1 MAFDRLKRLFGG
13 DANKKKPAP
22 LPVRYDDEP
31 AEKAPAVQK
40 KSARRAAKK
49 PARKP
54 HRSYVKVQGGSRTG
68 KARKLVRSDASP
80 YTIRPG
86 LEKENIQLMEKLIR
100 KSPDSYRTD
109 KLTLMEIADRILE
122 KEIQMPR
129 PPGLRAHAVFEMFT
143 RDGNRVRSG
152 VKTVCHE
159 WRGAVKGG
167 IPVLTTVNAI
177 HGHRLQVDARKYIL
191 ENPPEG
197 KRRNF
202 RTTPAN
208 LCNNPLCVNPKH
220 IEMQG
225 KDPALI
231 TGENHGRAKFSDKD
245 IQRWVREYN
254 AGATA
259 KELSKKYDVVMT
271 YVEQIMRKE
280 KRTEATEG
288 MTIRGRFGS
297 R

>member
-13 DANKKKPAP
+13 DAAKKKNTPQ
-22 LPVRYDDEP
+22 PVGYDNEP
-31 AEKAPAVQK
+31 AEKETV
-40 KSARRAAKK
+40 ARRSHERDTSKSRRNK
-49 PARKP
+49 SRPL
-54 HRSYVKVQGGSRTG
+54 VKVQGR
-68 KARKLVRSDASP
+68 LVRRDASP
-80 YTIRPG
+80 YALKPG
-86 LEKENIQLMEKLIR
+86 LEKENIKLIEKAIR
-100 KSPDSYRTD
+100 KSPGNYRTD
-109 KLTLMEIADRILE
+109 KYTLLEIADKVLE
-122 KEIQMPR
+122 KEIGMPR
-129 PPGLRAHAVFEMFT
+129 PGTLKAYMVFKMFT
-143 RDGNRVRSG
+143 RDGSRVRSG

-167 IPVLTTVNAI
+167 VPVLTTVNSI

-191 ENPPEG
+191 ENPPLG

-225 KDPALI
+225 LDPALK
-231 TGENHGRAKFSDKD
+231 TGENHGRAIYSDKE

-259 KELSKKYDVVMT
+259 KELSKKYKVIVT
-271 YVEQIMRKE
+271 YIEQIMRKE
-280 KRTEATEG
+280 KRTQATEG

>member
-13 DANKKKPAP
+13 DANKKKHAP

-31 AEKAPAVQK
+31 VEKQPAPRK
-40 KSARRAAKK
+40 KTGRPGGKSS
-49 PARKP
+49 ARKP
-54 HRSYVKVQGGSRTG
+54 RRSYVKVRGGAG

-86 LEKENIQLMEKLIR
+86 LEKENVQLIEKLIR
-100 KSPDSYRTD
+100 KSPNSYRTD

-122 KEIQMPR
+122 KEIGMPR
-129 PPGLRAHAVFEMFT
+129 PPGLRAHTVFEMFT
-143 RDGNRVRSG
+143 RDGGRVRSG

-159 WRGAVKGG
+159 WRGAVKSGV
-167 IPVLTTVNAI
+167 PVLTTVNAI

-191 ENPPEG
+191 ENPPKG

-202 RTTPAN
+202 RTTPGN
-208 LCNNPLCVNPKH
+208 LCGNPLCVNPKH

-231 TGENHGRAKFSDKD
+231 TGENHGRAKFTDKE

-259 KELSKKYDVVMT
+259 RELSKKYDVVMT